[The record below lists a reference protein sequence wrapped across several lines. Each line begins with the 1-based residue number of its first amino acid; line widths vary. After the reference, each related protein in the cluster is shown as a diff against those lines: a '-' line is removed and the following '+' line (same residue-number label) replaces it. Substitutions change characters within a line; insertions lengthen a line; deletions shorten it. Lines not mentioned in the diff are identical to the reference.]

1 MSQKLVV
8 IGGVA
13 AGMSAAARAKRLNP
27 DLEVT
32 VFERSGYVSY
42 SACGLP
48 FYIKGDVTDRASLIA
63 RTPERFAADGIQVR
77 LKHDAIAIDPASHR
91 VTVRDLAANA
101 LRDVHY
107 DRLILAAGAQATR
120 PNVPGA
126 YLPGIFTLRTIEDA
140 DAIKSW
146 LAVQKPRHA
155 VVVGAGYVGIELA
168 EAICFNGVDVTVIEA
183 QNQVLPALDADLAVA
198 LQLRLES
205 VGVQLQLGTTLKSFV
220 GAEWVG
226 EVVARVL
233 ARLDVASPAEPNLSG
248 DTLRVRGDTLRVR
261 EVVTDR
267 GSLPADLVILG
278 GGARPAVD
286 LARAAGIALGAAG
299 AVAVDAEQR
308 TNVPDIWAAG
318 AVGETYHRLL
328 AKPIYFPLA
337 RAATLQGR
345 VAGVNAATL
354 GAAGG
359 SARFP
364 GTLGTSVVKAFGLTV
379 AMTGLTVR
387 QATAAGFDVGHTTV
401 TSTSRAGFM
410 PGSEHIQ
417 TRLVFENGSGR
428 LLGAQMVGGDE
439 VAKRLDVVALALQAG
454 LTAADLA
461 EADLTYT
468 PPVAPLWDGALS
480 AATLAARQAGSPTR
494 VALPS
499 R

>member
-13 AGMSAAARAKRLNP
+13 AGMSAAARAETFNP
-27 DLEVT
+27 RLEVT

-63 RTPERFAADGIQVR
+63 RTPERFAADGIQVC
-77 LKHDAIAIDPASHR
+77 LKHEAVAIDPGRHT
-91 VTVRDLAANA
+91 VTVRDLATNA
-101 LRDVHY
+101 LRDVAY

-126 YLPGIFTLRTIEDA
+126 DLPGIFTLRTIEDA

-146 LAVQKPRHA
+146 LAVHTPRHA

-183 QNQVLPALDADLAVA
+183 QNQVLPALDADLAIA

-205 VGVQLQLGTTLKSFV
+205 VGVHIQLGTTLKSFIGADLV
-220 GAEWVG
+220 GD
-226 EVVARVL
+226 VVARVL
-233 ARLDVASPAEPNLSG
+233 SRLGEASSADATMRGDTLRVRG

-286 LARAAGIALGAAG
+286 LARAAGIALGATG
-299 AVAVDAEQR
+299 AVAVDVEQR

-328 AKPIYFPLA
+328 GKPIYFPLA
-337 RAATLQGR
+337 RGH
-345 VAGVNAATL
+345 
-354 GAAGG
+354 AAGSRRRRQRG
-359 SARFP
+359 LWTSGRRV
-364 GTLGTSVVKAFGLTV
+364 GTLP
-379 AMTGLTVR
+379 
-387 QATAAGFDVGHTTV
+387 GHA
-401 TSTSRAGFM
+401 R
-410 PGSEHIQ
+410 H
-417 TRLVFENGSGR
+417 
-428 LLGAQMVGGDE
+428 VGGEGLRADRGDDRSDR
-439 VAKRLDVVALALQAG
+439 ASGDGRRLRRRPDHRHL
-454 LTAADLA
+454 DLA
-461 EADLTYT
+461 RRLH
-468 PPVAPLWDGALS
+468 
-480 AATLAARQAGSPTR
+480 ARQRAYSNPPR
-494 VALPS
+494 VRERQRSTVGRADD
-499 R
+499 RR

>member
-13 AGMSAAARAKRLNP
+13 AGMSAAARAKRFNP
-27 DLEVT
+27 GLEVT

-63 RTPERFAADGIQVR
+63 RTPERFAADGIQVC
-77 LKHDAIAIDPASHR
+77 LKHEAVAIDPAGHT
-91 VTVRDLAANA
+91 VTVRDLATNA
-101 LRDVHY
+101 LHDVAY

-126 YLPGIFTLRTIEDA
+126 NLPGVFSLRTVEDA
-140 DAIKSW
+140 DAIKTW
-146 LAVQKPRHA
+146 ITIHKPRHA

-205 VGVQLQLGTTLKSFV
+205 LGVHIQLGTTLKSFIGADLV
-220 GAEWVG
+220 GD
-226 EVVARVL
+226 VVARVL
-233 ARLDVASPAEPNLSG
+233 SRLGEASSADASLHG

-267 GSLPADLVILG
+267 GSLPADLVLLG

-286 LARAAGIALGAAG
+286 LARVAGIALGATG

-328 AKPIYFPLA
+328 GKPIYFPLA

-345 VAGVNAATL
+345 VAGVN
-354 GAAGG
+354 AAGG

-387 QATAAGFDVGHTTV
+387 QATAAGFDVGQTTV

-439 VAKRLDVVALALQAG
+439 VAKRLDVVAAALQAG
-454 LTAADLA
+454 WSAADLA

-480 AATLAARQAGSPTR
+480 AATLAARQAGGHTR
-494 VALPS
+494 VAAPG